1 MSTTEATPQTKSN
14 TTRWLLVAATL
25 LVMGLAVLVAWTLS
39 QGRLPF
45 GAPRFNGV
53 LMQSPERV
61 PDFEMMAS
69 TGERV
74 RLSDFRGRPVLLYFG
89 YTFCPDACPTTLSEL
104 KKVMAELG
112 PDADEVQV
120 LMVSVDPLR
129 DTPEALRTYLASF
142 DPSFIGL
149 SGTEEEVLSAATPL
163 GVYFSAHEGTTASG
177 YLVDHT
183 TTLMALDQD
192 GYLRLLYPYETPA
205 DAITADMRTLLR

>member
-1 MSTTEATPQTKSN
+1 MSVMQQIPQKKPGAI
-14 TTRWLLVAATL
+14 RWVLLL
-25 LVMGLAVLVAWTLS
+25 LFILVVGMGAVTAWILV

-53 LMQSPERV
+53 LMQSPQPV
-61 PDFEMMAS
+61 PDFEMLAT

-74 RLSDFRGRPVLLYFG
+74 RLSDFRGRPVLIYFG
-89 YTFCPDACPTTLSEL
+89 YTFCPDACPTTLTEL
-104 KKVMAELG
+104 KKVMAQLG
-112 PDADEVQV
+112 EEANEITV
-120 LMVSVDPLR
+120 LMVSVDPQR

-163 GVYFSAHEGTTASG
+163 GIYFNAHEGTTSSG

-192 GYLRLLYPYETPA
+192 GYLRLMYPYETPA
-205 DAITADMRTLLR
+205 ESITADMRVLLR

>member
-1 MSTTEATPQTKSN
+1 MSTTEANPQTKSSAA
-14 TTRWLLVAATL
+14 RWLLITATL

-45 GAPRFNGV
+45 GAPQFNGV

-104 KKVMAELG
+104 KKVMAALG

-129 DTPEALRTYLASF
+129 DTPEALRTYLAGF

-149 SGTEEEVLSAATPL
+149 SGTEEEVLSAATML
-163 GVYFSAHEGTTASG
+163 GVYFNAHEGTTASG

-205 DAITADMRTLLR
+205 EAITADMRTLLR

>member
-1 MSTTEATPQTKSN
+1 MSITEATPHTKSSA
-14 TTRWLLVAATL
+14 TRWVLVAATL
-25 LVMGLAVLVAWTLS
+25 LVMGLAVLVAWTLT

-45 GAPRFNGV
+45 GAPQFNGV

-104 KKVMAELG
+104 KKVMVDLG

-120 LMVSVDPLR
+120 LMISVDPQR

-163 GVYFSAHEGTTASG
+163 GVYFSAHEGTAASG

-205 DAITADMRTLLR
+205 GAITADMRTLLR

>member
-1 MSTTEATPQTKSN
+1 MSTTETLPQHKSGAI
-14 TTRWLLVAATL
+14 RWLIVALT
-25 LVMGLAVLVAWTLS
+25 VLVVAVGALTVWTLIE
-39 QGRLPF
+39 GRLPF

-53 LMQSPERV
+53 LMQSPQPV

-74 RLSDFRGRPVLLYFG
+74 RLSDFRGQPVLIYFG
-89 YTFCPDACPTTLSEL
+89 YTFCPDACPTTLAEL
-104 KKVMAELG
+104 KKVMAQLG
-112 PDADEVQV
+112 PDADKLQV
-120 LMVSVDPLR
+120 LMVSVDPER
-129 DTPEALRTYLASF
+129 DTPEALGAYLASF

-163 GVYFSAHEGTTASG
+163 GVYFSAHEGTTQSG

-192 GYLRLLYPYETPA
+192 GYLRLMYPYETPA

>member
-1 MSTTEATPQTKSN
+1 
-14 TTRWLLVAATL
+14 
-25 LVMGLAVLVAWTLS
+25 
-39 QGRLPF
+39 
-45 GAPRFNGV
+45 
-53 LMQSPERV
+53 V